1 MPFQNIISQLIH
13 YNYEKSCEQKFR
25 VTGDPL
31 SRGHLERFSEGFW
44 SWECVLSH
52 PDALGPH
59 LISFVN
65 APWFLCTFVSRN
77 SNSYLEDCSW
87 ATEACFVPLRRM
99 RRLIHETWWSLKL
112 FASMIQE
119 RISLNCLLS
128 GVFSCS
134 VTLGDRTKTDDDKSF
149 FHLEF
154 NIQKLLNIYLML

>member
-1 MPFQNIISQLIH
+1 MFKLSLTWPVRTPSGSFLWSADIWIQYFKCVDNAGRDWGWRLWPPEWLDWSSLCKCATSLGIQVL
-13 YNYEKSCEQKFR
+13 EQWFSWI
-25 VTGDPL
+25 DPL

-44 SWECVLSH
+44 SWECVLFH

-99 RRLIHETWWSLKL
+99 RRLIHETW
-112 FASMIQE
+112 
-119 RISLNCLLS
+119 
-128 GVFSCS
+128 
-134 VTLGDRTKTDDDKSF
+134 
-149 FHLEF
+149 
-154 NIQKLLNIYLML
+154 